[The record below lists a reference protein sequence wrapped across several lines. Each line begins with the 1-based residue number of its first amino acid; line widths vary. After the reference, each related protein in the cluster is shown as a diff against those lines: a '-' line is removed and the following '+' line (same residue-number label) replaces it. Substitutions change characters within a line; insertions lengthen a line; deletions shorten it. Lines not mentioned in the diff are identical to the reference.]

1 MKEFRIEGG
10 HHLTGTVRI
19 SGAKNAALAL
29 IPAALLSKKKVK
41 IYNVPNISDI
51 ENIKEILRHLN
62 VKINETEEYLEIDA
76 ENLVNAEV
84 PDQISK
90 KLRASYY
97 FMAALLGREKKVVM
111 HFPGGCNIGARPI
124 DQTLKGFE
132 ALGAKIDKID
142 DCYTITAEEL
152 KGSKV
157 YLDIPS
163 VGATINTLIT
173 SVLAKGTTII
183 ENAAKEPEIVNVAL
197 MLNSMGAKIKGA
209 GTSTITI
216 KGVNK
221 LHEGS
226 IDVIPDR
233 IEAGTYIIAGAL
245 MGDNLK
251 IENVIPEHIESLTMK
266 LKEMGFNMEITSDS
280 VTISSNP
287 KMKPTNIK
295 TMVYPGFPTDL
306 QQPIVAL
313 LSVCKGYSIVE
324 ETIYEN
330 RFNNVEYLNKLGA
343 KITINKT
350 KLKIE
355 GVPKLKGNVIEATDL
370 RAGACLLLAALK
382 AEGETIIKNADYILR
397 GYENIT
403 QKLQNIGAKI
413 ELKEI

>member
-10 HHLTGTVRI
+10 HRLSGTVRI

-62 VKINETEEYLEIDA
+62 VKLNETEEYLEIDA

-152 KGSKV
+152 KGAKV

-226 IDVIPDR
+226 IEVIPDR

-251 IENVIPEHIESLTMK
+251 IENIIPEHIEALTMK
-266 LKEMGFNMEITSDS
+266 LKEMDFNMEITADS

-287 KMKPTNIK
+287 KMKPANIK

-343 KITINKT
+343 QITINKT

-355 GVPKLKGNVIEATDL
+355 GVSKLKGNIIEATDL

>member
-226 IDVIPDR
+226 IEVIPDR

-251 IENVIPEHIESLTMK
+251 IENIIPEHVEALTMK
-266 LKEMGFNMEITSDS
+266 LKEMGFNMEITADS

-355 GVPKLKGNVIEATDL
+355 GVSKLKGNVIEATDL

-382 AEGETIIKNADYILR
+382 AEGETTIKNADYILR

>member
-76 ENLVNAEV
+76 ENLINAEV

-226 IDVIPDR
+226 IEVIPDR

-266 LKEMGFNMEITSDS
+266 LNEMGFNMEITSDS

-355 GVPKLKGNVIEATDL
+355 GVSKLKGNVIEATDL

-382 AEGETIIKNADYILR
+382 AEGETTIKNADYILR

>member
-29 IPAALLSKKKVK
+29 IPAALLSQKKVK

-226 IDVIPDR
+226 IEVIPDR

-355 GVPKLKGNVIEATDL
+355 GVSKLKGNVIEATDL

>member
-76 ENLVNAEV
+76 ENLINAEV

-152 KGSKV
+152 KGAKV

-226 IDVIPDR
+226 IEVIPDR

-355 GVPKLKGNVIEATDL
+355 GVSKLKGNVIEATDL

>member
-76 ENLVNAEV
+76 ENLINAEV

-226 IDVIPDR
+226 IEVIPDR

-251 IENVIPEHIESLTMK
+251 IENVIPEHIEALTMK

-355 GVPKLKGNVIEATDL
+355 GVSKLKGNVIEATDL

-382 AEGETIIKNADYILR
+382 AEGETTIKNADYILR

-413 ELKEI
+413 ELREI

>member
-152 KGSKV
+152 KGAKV

-226 IDVIPDR
+226 IEVIPDR

-355 GVPKLKGNVIEATDL
+355 GVSKLKGNVIEATDL

-382 AEGETIIKNADYILR
+382 AEGETTIKNADYILR

>member
-1 MKEFRIEGG
+1 MKEFKIEGG

-355 GVPKLKGNVIEATDL
+355 GVSKLKGNVIEATDL